1 MKFWIPWIIDA
12 GITVVC
18 IYFFIVG
25 LIDGSVSSSNM
36 SLWAVILLGLGC
48 IMGGSLWL
56 RSANHPNP
64 AIALL
69 LVPAVPAIIFALMM
83 MVAFVSGARWN

>member
-12 GITVVC
+12 LLAVVVL
-18 IYFFIVG
+18 YFFFVG

-36 SLWAVILLGLGC
+36 RLWAAILLGLGC

-56 RSANHPNP
+56 RSADHINL
-64 AIALL
+64 AMVLL
-69 LVPAVPAIIFALMM
+69 LVPAVPAIIFGLLM
-83 MVAFVSGARWN
+83 VIAFVSGERWN